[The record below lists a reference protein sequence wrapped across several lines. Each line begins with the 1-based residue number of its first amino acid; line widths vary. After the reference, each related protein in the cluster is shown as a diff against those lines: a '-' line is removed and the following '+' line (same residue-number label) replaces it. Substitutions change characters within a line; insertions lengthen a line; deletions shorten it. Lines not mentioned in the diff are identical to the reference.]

1 MKKHIIIMLLM
12 LSMLFCVTAYADSD
26 IEIYLFGNKVECDVA
41 PVIENGRTLVPVRV
55 ISEEGLGADVEWDG
69 EKRQVT
75 IEKDDLSQ
83 LIRVVENRKVDGV
96 IITRPL
102 SVNSMEPLLR
112 ENGMPFVVIGKNLMP
127 EIQLLIRKST
137 M

>member
-1 MKKHIIIMLLM
+1 MMLKLRSFRLVLQVLQESVVINYDTIII
-12 LSMLFCVTAYADSD
+12 
-26 IEIYLFGNKVECDVA
+26 G
-41 PVIENGRTLVPVRV
+41 
-55 ISEEGLGADVEWDG
+55 
-69 EKRQVT
+69 

-127 EIQLLIRKST
+127 EFQLLIRKST

>member
-1 MKKHIIIMLLM
+1 MESRTYNIGVVITMDSNDAEASFFQTCLTGIARKCVVINYDTIII
-12 LSMLFCVTAYADSD
+12 
-26 IEIYLFGNKVECDVA
+26 G
-41 PVIENGRTLVPVRV
+41 
-55 ISEEGLGADVEWDG
+55 
-69 EKRQVT
+69 

-96 IITRPL
+96 IIIRPL

-127 EIQLLIRKST
+127 EFQLLIRKST

>member
-1 MKKHIIIMLLM
+1 MMLKLRSFRLVLQVLQESVVINYDTIII
-12 LSMLFCVTAYADSD
+12 
-26 IEIYLFGNKVECDVA
+26 G
-41 PVIENGRTLVPVRV
+41 
-55 ISEEGLGADVEWDG
+55 
-69 EKRQVT
+69 

-96 IITRPL
+96 IITRLL

-127 EIQLLIRKST
+127 EFQLLIRKST